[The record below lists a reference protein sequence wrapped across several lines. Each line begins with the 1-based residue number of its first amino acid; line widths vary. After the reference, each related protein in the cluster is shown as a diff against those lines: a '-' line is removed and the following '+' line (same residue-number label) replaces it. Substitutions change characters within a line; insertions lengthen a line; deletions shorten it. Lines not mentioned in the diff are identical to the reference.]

1 MSLAVA
7 TESTTFGALS
17 TLYIVVQ
24 DTSGP
29 KLCKFAIDTTWLP
42 GGTVLNL
49 SIQTTPSATTQY
61 TEELNVTLSNA
72 VTLYQSN
79 TSGSMTSGSNVLT
92 LGSAFTT
99 ELVVGQRVVVV
110 GAGASG
116 ANLDTW
122 VTTVTSTTSYTL
134 NSDAGTTVS
143 SASVYAGPVN
153 NGLGSEP
160 LWESESI
167 VNPYGLQVQ
176 AQIVSGTLPPLPL
189 DSYYTTVS

>member
-1 MSLAVA
+1 M
-7 TESTTFGALS
+7 
-17 TLYIVVQ
+17 TL
-24 DTSGP
+24 T
-29 KLCKFAIDTTWLP
+29 
-42 GGTVLNL
+42 
-49 SIQTTPSATTQY
+49 
-61 TEELNVTLSNA
+61 
-72 VTLYQSN
+72 
-79 TSGSMTSGSNVLT
+79 
-92 LGSAFTT
+92 SAFAT

-122 VTTVTSTTSYTL
+122 VTAVTDSTSYTL

-143 SASVYAGPVN
+143 SASVYAGPVD

>member
-7 TESTTFGALS
+7 QESTTFGALS
-17 TLYIVVQ
+17 TIYTIVT

-29 KLCKFAIDTTWLP
+29 KLAKFAFDTTWLP
-42 GGTVLNL
+42 GGTVLNV
-49 SIQTTPSATTQY
+49 SIQTTPNATTQY
-61 TEELNVTLSNA
+61 TEEKNRTLSNP

-79 TSGSMTSGSNVLT
+79 TTGAMTSGSNVLT

-134 NSDAGTTVS
+134 NSSAGTTVS
-143 SASVYAGPVN
+143 SASIYAGPAN

-176 AQIVSGTLPPLPL
+176 AQIISGTLPPLAL

>member
-17 TLYIVVQ
+17 TLYTVVQ

-42 GGTVLNL
+42 AGTVLNL
-49 SIQTTPSATTQY
+49 SIQTTPNATTQY
-61 TEELNVTLSNA
+61 TEELNITLSNA

-79 TSGSMTSGSNVLT
+79 TTGAMISGSNVLT
-92 LGSAFTT
+92 LTSAFTT

-122 VTTVTSTTSYTL
+122 VTAVTDSTSYTL

-143 SASVYAGPVN
+143 SASVYAGPTD

-176 AQIVSGTLPPLPL
+176 AQIVSGALPPLPL
-189 DSYYTTVS
+189 DSYYSTVS

>member
-7 TESTTFGALS
+7 QESTTFGALS
-17 TLYIVVQ
+17 TIYTIVT

-29 KLCKFAIDTTWLP
+29 KLTKFALDTIWLP

-49 SIQTTPSATTQY
+49 SIQTTPNATTQY
-61 TEELNVTLSNA
+61 TEEENVTLSNA

-79 TSGSMTSGSNVLT
+79 TTGAMTSGSNVLT
-92 LGSAFTT
+92 LTSAFTT

-122 VTTVTSTTSYTL
+122 VTAVTDSTSYTL

-143 SASVYAGPVN
+143 SASVYAGPTD

-176 AQIVSGTLPPLPL
+176 AQIVSGALPPLPL
-189 DSYYTTVS
+189 ASYYTSAS

>member
-1 MSLAVA
+1 MSLTVA

-17 TLYIVVQ
+17 TIYTIVT

-29 KLCKFAIDTTWLP
+29 KLAKFAIDMTWLP
-42 GGTVLNL
+42 GGTVLVL
-49 SIQTTPSATTQY
+49 SIQTTPNATTQY
-61 TEELNVTLSNA
+61 TEEKNRPLSNA

-79 TSGSMTSGSNVLT
+79 TTGAMTSGSNVLT

-99 ELVVGQRVVVV
+99 ELVVGQRGVVV

-122 VTTVTSTTSYTL
+122 VTVVTSTTSYTL
-134 NSDAGTTVS
+134 NSSAGTTVS

-189 DSYYTTVS
+189 GSYYTTVG

>member
-17 TLYIVVQ
+17 TIYTIVT

-49 SIQTTPSATTQY
+49 SIQTTPNATTQY
-61 TEELNVTLSNA
+61 TEEKNRTLSNA

-79 TSGSMTSGSNVLT
+79 TTGSMTSGSNVLT

-99 ELVVGQRVVVV
+99 ELVEVS
-110 GAGASG
+110 AYE
-116 ANLDTW
+116 
-122 VTTVTSTTSYTL
+122 VTVPP
-134 NSDAGTTVS
+134 S
-143 SASVYAGPVN
+143 S
-153 NGLGSEP
+153 L
-160 LWESESI
+160 L
-167 VNPYGLQVQ
+167 LFQQ
-176 AQIVSGTLPPLPL
+176 TPPISKL
-189 DSYYTTVS
+189 

>member
-17 TLYIVVQ
+17 TLYTIVT

-29 KLCKFAIDTTWLP
+29 KLTKFAIDTTWLP
-42 GGTVLNL
+42 AGTVLNL
-49 SIQTTPSATTQY
+49 SIQTTPNATTQY
-61 TEELNVTLSNA
+61 TEELNITLSNA

-79 TSGSMTSGSNVLT
+79 TTGAMTSGSNVLT
-92 LGSAFTT
+92 LTSAFTT

-122 VTTVTSTTSYTL
+122 VTAVTDSTSYTL

-143 SASVYAGPVN
+143 SASVYAGPTD

-176 AQIVSGTLPPLPL
+176 AQIVSGTLPPLAL
-189 DSYYTTVS
+189 GSYYTTVS